1 MFENTK
7 IRAKSAM
14 IKKNTTK
21 TTVNYGSNNNNNNN
35 IGYLKKDKN
44 GDVDVLKANLQISL
58 KNI

>member
-21 TTVNYGSNNNNNNN
+21 TTVNYGPNNNN
-35 IGYLKKDKN
+35 IGSLKKDKN